1 MYINWF
7 HHFVPQIFGYL
18 AFIVNPY
25 FVHLI
30 FTEKVNL
37 GNYRFLFSYFA
48 LFNIFHSL
56 MDIFVPIMLRTPTL
70 SGMLTRKCADSVGA
84 PSDRSAQSACFQ
96 GIHGTRYCFLM
107 FLSDGWLFKKSELS
121 MFLLAVRCSLIACT
135 YAVLISHFVYR
146 YLTIR
151 GSSLVMSYFPGFM
164 IASFCL
170 CAFGSVFWIV
180 DATLEILIKSYFGV
194 VAGTFVSVGSISIF
208 ITFGIL
214 IMNLLKEKRLSEKT
228 ARLQKELLRALIV
241 QTAIPICLSFAPCML
256 SWYTPMFN
264 LKLGKWLNYTGA
276 VALAAFP
283 FIDPVAVILCLP
295 GLRKR
300 IFGDGKLHHEK
311 KCMSTVTVH
320 KNHLQKKL
328 VITYQTDQNSK
339 IQIF

>member
-25 FVHLI
+25 FVYLI

-56 MDIFVPIMLRTPTL
+56 MDIFVPIVAYIVAVPNLE
-70 SGMLTRKCADSVGA
+70 TRKYIQNDFIEIYNADSLTLNFFA
-84 PSDRSAQSACFQ
+84 
-96 GIHGTRYCFLM
+96 LM
-107 FLSDGWLFKKSELS
+107 
-121 MFLLAVRCSLIACT
+121 
-135 YAVLISHFVYR
+135 YR
-146 YLTIR
+146 E
-151 GSSLVMSYFPGFM
+151 
-164 IASFCL
+164 
-170 CAFGSVFWIV
+170 
-180 DATLEILIKSYFGV
+180 ATLEVLIKSYFGV
-194 VAGTFVSVGSISIF
+194 VAGTFVSVASISIF
-208 ITFGIL
+208 MTFGIL
-214 IMNLLKEKRLSEKT
+214 IMKLLKEKRLTLSEKT

-283 FIDPVAVILCLP
+283 FIDPVALTKFSFLA
-295 GLRKR
+295 
-300 IFGDGKLHHEK
+300 
-311 KCMSTVTVH
+311 
-320 KNHLQKKL
+320 
-328 VITYQTDQNSK
+328 
-339 IQIF
+339 

>member
-25 FVHLI
+25 FVYLI

-56 MDIFVPIMLRTPTL
+56 MDIFVPI
-70 SGMLTRKCADSVGA
+70 
-84 PSDRSAQSACFQ
+84 
-96 GIHGTRYCFLM
+96 GIHGTRYCFLI
-107 FLSDGWLFKKSELS
+107 FLSDGWLFKKSELG

-180 DATLEILIKSYFGV
+180 
-194 VAGTFVSVGSISIF
+194 
-208 ITFGIL
+208 
-214 IMNLLKEKRLSEKT
+214 IMKLLKEKRLTLSEKT

-300 IFGDGKLHHEK
+300 IFGEGKAKISSLAVIG
-311 KCMSTVTVH
+311 M
-320 KNHLQKKL
+320 NKL
-328 VITYQTDQNSK
+328 
-339 IQIF
+339 F